1 MRGSSSSLRTSLP
14 VVRLL
19 LVCGLAIF
27 VCLPAMAQKG
37 DYDINRYTIYTGFD
51 YMTAPG
57 LSLTQRGFDTDFG
70 ITVKPWLG
78 LGVDFSAAG
87 NGIISG
93 GGTINGTSTA
103 YAPTLAAGNV
113 QFPTLVPPPN
123 EVNVSFKSTTYTIAA
138 GPQIYIRKFK
148 KITFLIRPGLGAIHA
163 SVDLNLPPQLPPLF
177 NFLQLPAPS
186 SHQSDTTYFVGLGG
200 GFDLNLS
207 RRVGLR
213 VTADWINAHL
223 YSDILTN
230 RQNYYRFTIGPTWR
244 WGTLK

>member
-1 MRGSSSSLRTSLP
+1 MKRL
-14 VVRLL
+14 VFCVLL
-19 LVCGLAIF
+19 LCIV
-27 VCLPAMAQKG
+27 LPAHAQQT
-37 DYDINRYTIYTGFD
+37 DINRYTIYTGFD

-57 LSLTQRGFDTDFG
+57 LSLTQRGFDVDFG
-70 ITVKPWLG
+70 VTAKPWLG

-87 NGIISG
+87 DAIISG

-103 YAPTLAAGNV
+103 FAPALNNAYNMGI
-113 QFPTLVPPPN
+113 PPN
-123 EVNVSFKSTTYTIAA
+123 IPAGVTPPANAVNVSFKSTTYTIAA
-138 GPQIYIRKFK
+138 GPQIYIRHWK
-148 KITFLIRPGLGAIHA
+148 KVTFLIRPGLGAIHA
-163 SVDLNLPPQLPPLF
+163 SVDLALPPQLPPLF
-177 NFLQLPAPS
+177 QILQLPAPA

-230 RQNYYRFTIGPTWR
+230 RQNYYRFTIGPTWK
-244 WGTLK
+244 WGKL

>member
-1 MRGSSSSLRTSLP
+1 MRENSSTLRTGSSII
-14 VVRLL
+14 RLL
-19 LVCGLAIF
+19 LVCGLAIL
-27 VCLPAMAQKG
+27 VCLPAAAQE
-37 DYDINRYTIYTGFD
+37 DVRINRYTVYTGFD

-57 LSLTQRGFDTDFG
+57 LSLAQRGFDTDFG

-93 GGTINGTSTA
+93 GGTINGTSTT
-103 YAPTLAAGNV
+103 YAPALIAAGQV
-113 QFPTLVPPPN
+113 FPGVPAPN
-123 EVNVSFKSTTYTIAA
+123 QINVSFKSTTYTIAA
-138 GPQIYIRKFK
+138 GPQIYIRKLK
-148 KITFLIRPGLGAIHA
+148 KVTFLVRPGLGAIHA
-163 SVDLNLPPQLPPLF
+163 GVDLSLDPRLGGLFQGLHLPV
-177 NFLQLPAPS
+177 PS

-223 YSDILTN
+223 FSDILTN
-230 RQNYYRFTIGPTWR
+230 RQNYYRFTIGPTWK
-244 WGTLK
+244 WGQLY

>member
-1 MRGSSSSLRTSLP
+1 MRGLSAILRACSP

-19 LVCGLAIF
+19 LICSPMIF
-27 VCLPAMAQKG
+27 VCMPAAAQE
-37 DYDINRYTIYTGFD
+37 DVRINRYTVYTGFD

-87 NGIISG
+87 NNFISG
-93 GGTINGTSTA
+93 GGTINGTSTT
-103 YAPTLAAGNV
+103 YAPALAAFNLATQGLS
-113 QFPTLVPPPN
+113 PAPN

-138 GPQIYIRKFK
+138 GPQIYIRKLK
-148 KITFLIRPGLGAIHA
+148 RVTFLIRPGLGAIHA
-163 SVDLNLPPQLPPLF
+163 SVDLSLDPRLGGLFQGLHLPV
-177 NFLQLPAPS
+177 PS

-200 GFDLNLS
+200 GFDVNVS

-230 RQNYYRFTIGPTWR
+230 RQNYFRFTIGPTWK
-244 WGTLK
+244 WGQLY

>member
-1 MRGSSSSLRTSLP
+1 MRGLSTILRASSP

-19 LVCGLAIF
+19 LICSLMIL
-27 VCLPAMAQKG
+27 VCLPAAAQ
-37 DYDINRYTIYTGFD
+37 DDVRINRYTVYTGFD

-93 GGTINGTSTA
+93 GGTINGTSTT
-103 YAPTLAAGNV
+103 YAPVLTQVL
-113 QFPTLVPPPN
+113 PPN
-123 EVNVSFKSTTYTIAA
+123 TINVPFKSTTYTIAA
-138 GPQIYIRKFK
+138 GPQIYIRKLK
-148 KITFLIRPGLGAIHA
+148 RVTFLIRPGLGAIHA
-163 SVDLNLPPQLPPLF
+163 GVDLSLDPRLGGLFTNLHLPV
-177 NFLQLPAPS
+177 PS
-186 SHQSDTTYFVGLGG
+186 AHQSDTTYFVGLGG
-200 GFDLNLS
+200 GFDYNVS
-207 RRVGLR
+207 RRLGLR

-230 RQNYYRFTIGPTWR
+230 RQNYFRFTIGPTWK
-244 WGTLK
+244 WGQLN